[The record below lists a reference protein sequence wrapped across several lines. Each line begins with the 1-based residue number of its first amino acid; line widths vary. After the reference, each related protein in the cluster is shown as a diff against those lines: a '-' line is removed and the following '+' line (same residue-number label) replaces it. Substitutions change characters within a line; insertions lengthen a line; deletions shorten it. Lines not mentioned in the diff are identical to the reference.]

1 MKKIRVL
8 FATVLAL
15 ALLAGLCSAQ
25 AAQTYYDYGTS
36 YDYLIGAME
45 VVNCASW
52 TSLRSYPD
60 SAAPRLMKVPAG
72 AIVSN
77 CYYQD
82 EKFTYCEYNGVGG
95 YILNSNLSFIYGP
108 LGYEYS
114 VDDYVGNCQIVN
126 CASYASL
133 RDYPSTNANLLVRV
147 PLGEIVTN
155 VFYQDERF
163 CYCIYNGIEGYI
175 LSNNLNWVSGGSE
188 SSASGY
194 DSTWIG
200 DAWIVNAGSW
210 ASLRELPDTA
220 SYRLAKVPLGDQVTN
235 CYMVNDRFACCTWRG
250 MVGYILIDNL
260 GW

>member
-1 MKKIRVL
+1 MKKFRRM
-8 FATVLAL
+8 AALAL
-15 ALLAGLCSAQ
+15 ALMLALCATASAAQ
-25 AAQTYYDYGTS
+25 AYYDYSS

-45 VVNCASW
+45 VVNCSSW

-60 SAAPRLMKVPAG
+60 TAAPRLARVPLG
-72 AIVSN
+72 AVVTN

-82 EKFTYCEYNGVGG
+82 EKYTYCEFNGVGG
-95 YILNSNLSFIYGP
+95 YILNSNLSFIYGHGP
-108 LGYEYS
+108 YGYEYS
-114 VDDYVGNCQIVN
+114 EADYVGNCQIVN
-126 CASYASL
+126 CASYAVL
-133 RDYPSTNANLLVRV
+133 RDYPSTSANQLVRV

-175 LSNNLNWVSGGSE
+175 LRNNLSWVSGGTD
-188 SSASGY
+188 ATAY

-200 DAWIVNAGSW
+200 NAYIVNCGSW

-220 SYRLAKVPLGDQVTN
+220 SYRLAKVPLGELVTD
-235 CYMVNDRFACCTWRG
+235 CYYVNDRFACCTWNG
-250 MVGYILIDNL
+250 ITGYVLIDNL

>member
-1 MKKIRVL
+1 MKKFRRM
-8 FATVLAL
+8 AALAL
-15 ALLAGLCSAQ
+15 ALMLALCATASAAQ
-25 AAQTYYDYGTS
+25 AYYDYSS

-45 VVNCASW
+45 VVNCSSW

-60 SAAPRLMKVPAG
+60 TTAPRLARVPLG
-72 AIVSN
+72 AVVTN

-82 EKFTYCEYNGVGG
+82 EKYTYCEFNGVGG

-108 LGYEYS
+108 YGYEYS
-114 VDDYVGNCQIVN
+114 EADYVGNCQIVN
-126 CASYASL
+126 CARYAVL
-133 RDYPSTNANLLVRV
+133 RDYPSTSANQLVRV

-163 CYCIYNGIEGYI
+163 CWCVYNGIEGYI
-175 LSNNLNWVSGGSE
+175 LRNNLSWVSGGTD
-188 SSASGY
+188 ATAY

-200 DAWIVNAGSW
+200 NAYIVNCGSW

-220 SYRLAKVPLGDQVTN
+220 SYRLAKVPLGELVTD
-235 CYMVNDRFACCTWRG
+235 CYYVNDRFACCTWNG
-250 MVGYILIDNL
+250 ITGYVLIDNL

>member
-1 MKKIRVL
+1 MKKFRRM
-8 FATVLAL
+8 AALAL
-15 ALLAGLCSAQ
+15 ALMLALCATASAAQ
-25 AAQTYYDYGTS
+25 AYYDYSS

-45 VVNCASW
+45 VVNCSSW

-60 SAAPRLMKVPAG
+60 TAAPRLARVPLG
-72 AIVSN
+72 AVVTN

-82 EKFTYCEYNGVGG
+82 EKYTYCEFNGVGG

-108 LGYEYS
+108 YGYEYS
-114 VDDYVGNCQIVN
+114 EADYVGNCQIVN
-126 CASYASL
+126 CASYAVL
-133 RDYPSTNANLLVRV
+133 RDYPSTSANQLVRV

-175 LSNNLNWVSGGSE
+175 LTNNLSWVSGGSE
-188 SSASGY
+188 QSSY

-200 DAWIVNAGSW
+200 TAYIVNCGSW
-210 ASLRELPDTA
+210 ASLRELPDTS
-220 SYRLAKVPLGDQVTN
+220 SYRLAKVPLGEMVTD

-250 MVGYILIDNL
+250 VTGYILIDNL

>member
-1 MKKIRVL
+1 MKKFRRM
-8 FATVLAL
+8 AALAL
-15 ALLAGLCSAQ
+15 ALMLALCATASAAQ
-25 AAQTYYDYGTS
+25 AYYDYS
-36 YDYLIGAME
+36 AYDYLIGAME
-45 VVNCASW
+45 VVNCSSW

-60 SAAPRLMKVPAG
+60 TAAPRLARVPLG
-72 AIVSN
+72 AVVTN

-82 EKFTYCEYNGVGG
+82 EKYTYCEFNGVGG

-108 LGYEYS
+108 YGYEYS
-114 VDDYVGNCQIVN
+114 EADYVGNCQIVN
-126 CASYASL
+126 CASYAVL
-133 RDYPSTNANLLVRV
+133 RDYPSTSANQLVRV

-175 LSNNLNWVSGGSE
+175 LRNNLSWISGGTD
-188 SSASGY
+188 ATAY

-200 DAWIVNAGSW
+200 NAYIVNCGSW

-220 SYRLAKVPLGDQVTN
+220 SYRLAKVPLGELVTD
-235 CYMVNDRFACCTWRG
+235 CYYVNDRFACCTWNG
-250 MVGYILIDNL
+250 ITGYVLIDNL

>member
-1 MKKIRVL
+1 MKKFRRM
-8 FATVLAL
+8 AALAL
-15 ALLAGLCSAQ
+15 ALMLALCATASAAQ
-25 AAQTYYDYGTS
+25 AYYDYSS

-45 VVNCASW
+45 VVNCSSW

-60 SAAPRLMKVPAG
+60 TAAPRLARVPLG
-72 AIVSN
+72 AVVTN

-82 EKFTYCEYNGVGG
+82 EKYTYCEFNGVGG

-108 LGYEYS
+108 YGYEYS
-114 VDDYVGNCQIVN
+114 EADYVGNCQIVN
-126 CASYASL
+126 CASYAVL
-133 RDYPSTNANLLVRV
+133 RDYPSTSANQLVRV

-175 LSNNLNWVSGGSE
+175 LRNNLSWVSGGTD
-188 SSASGY
+188 ATAY

-200 DAWIVNAGSW
+200 NAYIVNCGSW

-220 SYRLAKVPLGDQVTN
+220 SYRLAKVPLGELVTD
-235 CYMVNDRFACCTWRG
+235 CYYVNDRFACCTWNG
-250 MVGYILIDNL
+250 ITGYVLIDNL

>member
-1 MKKIRVL
+1 MKKFRRM
-8 FATVLAL
+8 AALAL
-15 ALLAGLCSAQ
+15 ALMLALCATASAAQ
-25 AAQTYYDYGTS
+25 AYYDYSS

-45 VVNCASW
+45 VVNCSSW

-60 SAAPRLMKVPAG
+60 TTAPRLARVPLG
-72 AIVSN
+72 AVVTN

-82 EKFTYCEYNGVGG
+82 EKYTYCEFNGVGG

-108 LGYEYS
+108 YGYEYS
-114 VDDYVGNCQIVN
+114 EADYVGNCQIVN
-126 CASYASL
+126 CASYAVL
-133 RDYPSTNANLLVRV
+133 RDYPSTSANQLVRV

-163 CYCIYNGIEGYI
+163 CWCVYNGIEGYI
-175 LSNNLNWVSGGSE
+175 LRNNLSWVSGGTD
-188 SSASGY
+188 ATAY

-200 DAWIVNAGSW
+200 NAYIVNCGSW

-220 SYRLAKVPLGDQVTN
+220 SYRLAKVPLGELVTD
-235 CYMVNDRFACCTWRG
+235 CYYVNDRFACCTWNG
-250 MVGYILIDNL
+250 ITGYVLIDNL

>member
-1 MKKIRVL
+1 MKKLRL
-8 FATVLAL
+8 FTALALAL
-15 ALLAGLCSAQ
+15 ALLTGLCAAQ
-25 AAQTYYDYGTS
+25 AAQSAYDYGNA

-45 VVNCASW
+45 VVNCQSW

-60 SAAPRLMKVPAG
+60 SVAPRLARVPLG
-72 AIVSN
+72 AIVTN

-82 EKFTYCEYNGVGG
+82 EKYTYCEFNGVGG
-95 YILNSNLSFIYGP
+95 YILNNNLSFIYGP
-108 LGYEYS
+108 YGYEYS
-114 VDDYVGNCQIVN
+114 ADDYIGNCQIVN
-126 CASYASL
+126 CQTFAVL
-133 RDYPSTNANLLVRV
+133 RDYPSTTANQLVRV
-147 PLGEIVTN
+147 PLGDIVTN

-175 LSNNLNWVSGGSE
+175 LSNNLSWVSGGS
-188 SSASGY
+188 SAQAY

-200 DAWIVNAGSW
+200 DAWIVNCGSW

-220 SYRLAKVPLGDQVTN
+220 SYRLAKVPLGDKVTD

-250 MVGYILIDNL
+250 TVGYILVDNL

>member
-1 MKKIRVL
+1 MKKLRL
-8 FATVLAL
+8 FTALALAL
-15 ALLAGLCSAQ
+15 ALLTGLCAAQ
-25 AAQTYYDYGTS
+25 AAQSAYDYGNA

-45 VVNCASW
+45 VVNCQSW

-60 SAAPRLMKVPAG
+60 SAAPRLARVPLG
-72 AIVSN
+72 AIVTN

-82 EKFTYCEYNGVGG
+82 EKYTYCEFNGVGG
-95 YILNSNLSFIYGP
+95 YILNNNLSFIYGP
-108 LGYEYS
+108 YGYEYS
-114 VDDYVGNCQIVN
+114 ADDYIGNCQIVN
-126 CASYASL
+126 CQTFAVL
-133 RDYPSTNANLLVRV
+133 RDYPSTTANQLVRV
-147 PLGEIVTN
+147 PLGDIVTN

-175 LSNNLNWVSGGSE
+175 LSNNLSWVSGGS
-188 SSASGY
+188 SAQTY

-200 DAWIVNAGSW
+200 DAWIVNCGSW

-220 SYRLAKVPLGDQVTN
+220 SYRLAKVPLGDKVTD

-250 MVGYILIDNL
+250 TVGYILVDNL

>member
-1 MKKIRVL
+1 MKKFRRM
-8 FATVLAL
+8 AALAL
-15 ALLAGLCSAQ
+15 ALMLALCATASAAQ
-25 AAQTYYDYGTS
+25 AYYDYSS

-45 VVNCASW
+45 VVNCSSW

-60 SAAPRLMKVPAG
+60 TAAPRLARVPLG
-72 AIVSN
+72 AVVTN

-82 EKFTYCEYNGVGG
+82 EKYTYCEFNGVGG
-95 YILNSNLSFIYGP
+95 YILNSNMSFIYGP
-108 LGYEYS
+108 YGYEYS
-114 VDDYVGNCQIVN
+114 EADYVGNCQIVN
-126 CASYASL
+126 CASYAVL
-133 RDYPSTNANLLVRV
+133 RDYPSTSANQLVRV

-175 LSNNLNWVSGGSE
+175 LRNNLSWVSGGTD
-188 SSASGY
+188 ATAY

-200 DAWIVNAGSW
+200 NAYIVNCGSW

-220 SYRLAKVPLGDQVTN
+220 SYRLAKVPLGELVTD
-235 CYMVNDRFACCTWRG
+235 CYYVNDRLACWTWIG
-250 MVGYILIDNL
+250 ITGYVLIDNL

>member
-8 FATVLAL
+8 LAAVLAL

-60 SAAPRLMKVPAG
+60 SAAPRLMKVPVG

-188 SSASGY
+188 SASSGY